1 MIWVL
6 RTSVKKPIHPKETFD
21 MIVGTS
27 TGALIS
33 FGLLAG
39 NPGEENK
46 RATMSLKEGIAFYQE

>member
-1 MIWVL
+1 M
-6 RTSVKKPIHPKETFD
+6 KKPIHPKETFD

-46 RATMSLKEGIAFYQE
+46 RATMSIKEGITFYQE